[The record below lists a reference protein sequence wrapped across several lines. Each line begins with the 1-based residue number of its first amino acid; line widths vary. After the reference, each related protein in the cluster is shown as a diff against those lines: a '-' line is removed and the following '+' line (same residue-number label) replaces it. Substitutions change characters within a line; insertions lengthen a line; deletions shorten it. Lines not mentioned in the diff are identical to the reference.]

1 METRIIGP
9 RAKTFGLVR
18 RRKPL
23 YHRRGGS
30 NFLAQCPIEGFRNA
44 KLGIAIS
51 VTTVF
56 IVATS
61 ELEK

>member
-1 METRIIGP
+1 MGEGLAVVAVLSHGWFTR
-9 RAKTFGLVR
+9 
-18 RRKPL
+18 
-23 YHRRGGS
+23 
-30 NFLAQCPIEGFRNA
+30 QIEGFRNA

-56 IVATS
+56 TIATS

>member
-1 METRIIGP
+1 MG
-9 RAKTFGLVR
+9 
-18 RRKPL
+18 
-23 YHRRGGS
+23 RGGCCS
-30 NFLAQCPIEGFRNA
+30 GDLVSILEGFRNA

-61 ELEK
+61 GLEK

>member
-1 METRIIGP
+1 MTSRIMHG
-9 RAKTFGLVR
+9 AKGDV
-18 RRKPL
+18 
-23 YHRRGGS
+23 S
-30 NFLAQCPIEGFRNA
+30 ENFYQEFMNTIEGFRNP

>member
-1 METRIIGP
+1 M
-9 RAKTFGLVR
+9 LVR
-18 RRKPL
+18 IHPETSE
-23 YHRRGGS
+23 S
-30 NFLAQCPIEGFRNA
+30 NFGRFSWQKRMGITEYRTVESQIEGFRNA